1 MKNGLHD
8 LPNES
13 DNGKILLRS
22 LLLAIIFF
30 IPIRILIPTFPA
42 TSPKKEQA
50 PTRHNMLARSDGG
63 PQDSSS
69 VSGKPGTATNLT
81 CN

>member
-1 MKNGLHD
+1 MDYTTCQIDQTNRTMV
-8 LPNES
+8 
-13 DNGKILLRS
+13 RS
-22 LLLAIIFF
+22 YCDRFCPLFF
-30 IPIRILIPTFPA
+30 IIPIRILIPTFPA
-42 TSPKKEQA
+42 TSPKEEQA